1 MVTAYL
7 GLGANLGDRE
17 AGINKALV
25 ELIRTGA
32 CRLIRISS
40 LYATEPVGIKEQPE
54 FLNAVAEIETDMPP
68 LELLQAIR
76 SVERKTGREKT
87 FKWGPRV
94 IDIDILLYGD
104 TCLTEESL
112 EIPHPE
118 MHKRAF
124 VLTPLAEIA
133 PQAMHPKL
141 GLTAREMSAEIGAE
155 GVRKYT
161 PPSEE

>member
-1 MVTAYL
+1 VVTAYL
-7 GLGANLGDRE
+7 GFGSNLGERE

-25 ELIRTGA
+25 ELVRAGA
-32 CRLIRISS
+32 CKLIRVSS
-40 LYATEPVGIKEQPE
+40 LYETDPVGIKEQPE
-54 FLNAVAEIETDMPP
+54 FLNAVAEVETELQP
-68 LELLQAIR
+68 LEFLQAIR
-76 SVERKTGREKT
+76 NVERKIGREKT
-87 FKWGPRV
+87 FKWGPRI

-141 GLTAREMSAEIGAE
+141 GLTARQMSADVGDE

-161 PPSEE
+161 PLIEQ